1 MLDACFLDSSK
12 NYGDDSQS
20 GDDFIPE
27 SFTDCFLILQYNK
40 AVLSNRT
47 FFPMNER
54 VKHFSLFFPLSFPD
68 TTTHILSDEQSGM
81 LG

>member
-27 SFTDCFLILQYNK
+27 SFTDCFLNLQ
-40 AVLSNRT
+40 
-47 FFPMNER
+47 
-54 VKHFSLFFPLSFPD
+54 
-68 TTTHILSDEQSGM
+68 
-81 LG
+81 